1 MGAVVGLEIE
11 ITANH
16 RGAFQFKWVFV
27 VLPHTRIIP
36 NMLLL
41 QVVSTGTPGPRG
53 HTGVSRQAST
63 DLGKCVLIDSS
74 STIAHMSA

>member
-27 VLPHTRIIP
+27 VLPQRIIP

-53 HTGVSRQAST
+53 HTGVSRQAPT

>member
-27 VLPHTRIIP
+27 VIPHIWIIP

-41 QVVSTGTPGPRG
+41 QVVPTGTPGPRG
-53 HTGVSRQAST
+53 HPGVSGQAPA
-63 DLGKCVLIDSS
+63 DLGK
-74 STIAHMSA
+74 